1 MDATPNCA
9 QPGEAKNG
17 NYVFIYMS
25 NVSSFTSIDVVYVHQ
40 HISLMYISVYLA
52 SRAVSYWIG
61 FTG

>member
-25 NVSSFTSIDVVYVHQ
+25 NVSSFTSIDVV
-40 HISLMYISVYLA
+40 MYISTYRLC
-52 SRAVSYWIG
+52 
-61 FTG
+61 T